1 MTTLKLFILVFL
13 SALYGCGQNPTNRR
27 IISNKIE
34 TRDSVSESEIYDFM
48 KVVIANQKLKT
59 NNGLSSEPKLN
70 CDISLDDKEFLK
82 SLLIDTTKQ
91 ETNNYTDTT
100 DWKNGII
107 TFTAT
112 TEFGQLDKC
121 LTNADIAFM
130 LQQKADHSNFKWQN
144 TKLGFNIKNDSTWY
158 AFSVPLFSKD
168 KSKAIIMIEDLCSG
182 LCGLGW
188 SVLFKKEDN
197 QWISQTGNQWFH

>member
-130 LQQKADHSNFKWQN
+130 LQQKADHSNFKWQ
-144 TKLGFNIKNDSTWY
+144 IKNDSTWY